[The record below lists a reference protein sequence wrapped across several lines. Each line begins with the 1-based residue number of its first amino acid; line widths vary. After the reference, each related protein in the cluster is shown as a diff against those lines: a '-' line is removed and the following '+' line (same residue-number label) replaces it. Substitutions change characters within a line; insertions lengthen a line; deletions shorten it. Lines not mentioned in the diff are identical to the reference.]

1 VATAVQFYF
10 AWVDPGTAYNPVT
23 HAIVDEYL
31 LGAALSQ
38 QEGEFAA
45 LTVVMRNPTNESGN
59 ALGLLGPG
67 RKRHAWLSWDIGGG
81 PVPLFFGTLVGIPT
95 DVFGAKVTL
104 EFSGKPDDYDAQ
116 KLALAETLK
125 VLPWYDEAFF
135 DEQRRGDP
143 NLVLEAYAA
152 LWHVDPVT
160 HAVTTSD
167 YLTGEDGLETFNITD
182 LIARAMKLELKAA
195 PATSVIV
202 DAVMKWT
209 QRAAGQVDLT
219 EHMIDNWPSEGEAG
233 VITSFTMAPD
243 DWPKVGAGLGEGWTV
258 ARSTAHPQHDL
269 AIKHR
274 TGGSKTTVI
283 WWDGAAT
290 NLETSESD
298 DYLIVPPPGSI
309 PLPQVVTAHSSSA
322 SYQEDADGHQT
333 LASWSASTD
342 FSDGL
347 IPLSHLTPT
356 LGAAYDAARGLGE
369 RVTFTLHADVQPV
382 VTAAEEPI
390 RLDNLSTVDLSLPA
404 GDETDAEAPIGD
416 PRRRSYVATPRGRQ
430 SLEYLILL
438 ARAHLLRRARAI
450 EITFGPT
457 ELARFADISLRKS
470 ARVYD
475 PRLPGGTAFGKI
487 IGYQLAIMPT
497 KASVSVDFNVTI
509 GCALGQD
516 GSIEAVGGDPEYV
529 EEDYIGPAE
538 DWQQYS
544 GQVLLVEND
553 DVGYTPVPFDP
564 ADDGLDFIAGITA
577 EEAIE
582 IPLAVVNPSAT
593 QRAILLEQG
602 AGWLNSMP
610 SLPDDEAQQYLSDR
624 TLALNTLLQDNATVA
639 SFKLK
644 SMTAAYETPVPV
656 TVTDLKIPKMLDLA
670 AT

>member
-1 VATAVQFYF
+1 MQFYF
-10 AWVDPGTAYNPVT
+10 AWTDPGTAYNPLT

-45 LTVVMRNPTNESGN
+45 LTVVMRNPTNELGN

-135 DEQRRGDP
+135 DDQRRGDP

-160 HAVTTSD
+160 HAVSTSD

-182 LIARAMKLELKAA
+182 LVARAMKLELKAA

-290 NLETSESD
+290 NLETSEF
-298 DYLIVPPPGSI
+298 GR
-309 PLPQVVTAHSSSA
+309 LPDRS
-322 SYQEDADGHQT
+322 
-333 LASWSASTD
+333 
-342 FSDGL
+342 
-347 IPLSHLTPT
+347 
-356 LGAAYDAARGLGE
+356 AAR
-369 RVTFTLHADVQPV
+369 FNP
-382 VTAAEEPI
+382 AAAGGHGAFEQRE
-390 RLDNLSTVDLSLPA
+390 LSGGRRRP
-404 GDETDAEAPIGD
+404 PD
-416 PRRRSYVATPRGRQ
+416 PRVVVGVD
-430 SLEYLILL
+430 
-438 ARAHLLRRARAI
+438 
-450 EITFGPT
+450 
-457 ELARFADISLRKS
+457 RF
-470 ARVYD
+470 
-475 PRLPGGTAFGKI
+475 
-487 IGYQLAIMPT
+487 Q
-497 KASVSVDFNVTI
+497 
-509 GCALGQD
+509 
-516 GSIEAVGGDPEYV
+516 
-529 EEDYIGPAE
+529 
-538 DWQQYS
+538 
-544 GQVLLVEND
+544 
-553 DVGYTPVPFDP
+553 
-564 ADDGLDFIAGITA
+564 
-577 EEAIE
+577 
-582 IPLAVVNPSAT
+582 
-593 QRAILLEQG
+593 
-602 AGWLNSMP
+602 
-610 SLPDDEAQQYLSDR
+610 
-624 TLALNTLLQDNATVA
+624 
-639 SFKLK
+639 
-644 SMTAAYETPVPV
+644 
-656 TVTDLKIPKMLDLA
+656 
-670 AT
+670 